1 MATVSEFLPVRPR
14 KASAATR
21 RRRVMRLAYEV
32 HQIVPDAA
40 TVLLTP
46 VWTDMHGSTER
57 VYVVTARSADSKQ
70 HLRIPAGG
78 SRTLAALMQGAYPG
92 ADWDRPQ
99 TWHADTN
106 RLTTWGQ
113 ASRAFRDSD
122 DAGYVESLDRY
133 DARLAK
139 EAS

>member
-21 RRRVMRLAYEV
+21 RRRVMRLAYQV
-32 HQIVPDAA
+32 HQIVPQAA

-46 VWTDMHGSTER
+46 VWTDMHGSAER

-70 HLRIPAGG
+70 HLQIPAGG

-99 TWHADTN
+99 TWHNDTN

-113 ASRAFRDSD
+113 ASRDFRDTADSKFIESD
-122 DAGYVESLDRY
+122 DEWA
-133 DARLAK
+133 ARVLGGA
-139 EAS
+139 